1 MQGRDDP
8 SSSAGPHR
16 EADAGKGGVGAADD
30 AVSAFAQAIADAGKA
45 ALKDDSGDP
54 NVSVAFQLGWTIE
67 IIASSPRE
75 DTVKTLPGLE
85 GYPEGTFSKILG
97 QRLAGALA
105 KLKEVIAKAG
115 MEIPADVAKLAET
128 LKAGGELSDP
138 EALRSIHG
146 DVVAMLIGT
155 DRKLARAYGLGR
167 ALRKLITP
175 PLARDE
181 FADATIAPIINGLD
195 DLSSA
200 FPPHAGRSVAI
211 SMQRWQATLQ
221 PDDGRLPDAELVAR
235 QGELWRSLLGAD
247 KLGRDMLEPE
257 NYLDAAT
264 NLARRYSRIVA
275 RALRPFLP
283 WLAIALLLFVG
294 GIVLIVADDKTGTVV
309 AGIGGILASLG
320 LTWKGAG
327 GALGDLAG
335 KLERPLW
342 GAELDTAIA
351 DAITLIG
358 VPPAAPSTAGAAKT
372 RDYGGRR
379 ARADV

>member
-1 MQGRDDP
+1 VSQDD
-8 SSSAGPHR
+8 SASTTGSHSKT
-16 EADAGKGGVGAADD
+16 DAAKDGVGVPDD
-30 AVSAFAQAIADAGKA
+30 AVTSFAKAIADAGKA
-45 ALKDDSGDP
+45 ALKDDAGDP

-67 IIASSPRE
+67 VIAHSPGD
-75 DTVKTLPGLE
+75 DTVKTLPGLD
-85 GYPEGTFSKILG
+85 GYPDATFPKILG
-97 QRLAGALA
+97 QRLSGALA
-105 KLKEVIAKAG
+105 KLKDVVVKAG
-115 MEIPADVAKLAET
+115 LEIAPSVAKLAGT
-128 LKAGGELSDP
+128 LTTGATPSGPD
-138 EALRSIHG
+138 AVQSIHG

-167 ALRKLITP
+167 ALRRLTSP
-175 PLARDE
+175 PVAPED

-200 FPPHAGRSVAI
+200 FPPHAGRSVGL
-211 SMQRWQATLQ
+211 SMQRWQTTLKAS
-221 PDDGRLPDAELVAR
+221 PGELPDPEELKR

-247 KLGRDMLEPE
+247 KVGRDMLEPE

-264 NLARRYSRIVA
+264 NLARRYSRIVW

-283 WLAIALLLFVG
+283 WVVLALVLFVG
-294 GIVLIVADDKTGTVV
+294 GVVLIVADDKTGTVV

-342 GAELDTAIA
+342 GAELDVAIA
-351 DAITLIG
+351 DAITMIG
-358 VPPAAPSTAGAAKT
+358 TPPGLSTDRGAANG
-372 RDYGGRR
+372 DYGGRR
-379 ARADV
+379 ARAHE